1 MNIKLEE
8 IKQKIRN
15 INKVIEK
22 SLDDFLPD
30 TYAYIGNYV
39 QKFSYTN
46 NIPINF
52 YEVKELVN
60 KAFAI
65 INKQALPNI
74 EGEIY
79 QMLWQLEKEAEE
91 NIDLTRTLTV
101 IKEKIIDAVNGELKK
116 SVRIGLMRFEDEFSW
131 NYARKINTDDSR
143 YLNRVLII
151 KLDELMNENIKETIK
166 NVNREMDNIIDDY
179 RIINNK
185 DKEDI
190 EDNNIYEDTLNQIYL
205 KYNKEINTDENVKK
219 IYLELKSFYEEL
231 INKGITKENISAW
244 DLSIMK
250 NLEEKFNNA
259 ISEYNIKEEKQIK
272 ENQNTEK
279 TFVDENGENEMQSQI
294 SIINNMNTL
303 TDEQKSLLINQI
315 IENLELNENIEE
327 NKIR

>member
-15 INKVIEK
+15 INKVIEN

-60 KAFAI
+60 KSFAI

-91 NIDLTRTLTV
+91 NKDLTRTLTV

-205 KYNKEINTDENVKK
+205 KYNKEINTDENVKE

-231 INKGITKENISAW
+231 INKEITKENISAW